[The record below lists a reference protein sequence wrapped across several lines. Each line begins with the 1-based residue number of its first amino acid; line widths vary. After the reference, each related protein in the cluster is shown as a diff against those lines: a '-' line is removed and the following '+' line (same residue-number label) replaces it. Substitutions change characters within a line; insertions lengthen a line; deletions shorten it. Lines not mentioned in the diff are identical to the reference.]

1 MPLPKRPHVA
11 SPEQVRITRD
21 GDYATI
27 EYADGQIATTRL
39 KMGADRLAV
48 MTDTD
53 VLAFWNEHIEANQAF
68 RDSYNYVAT
77 EIPVGK
83 PQVEYFEEADQWVA
97 RGGVLRCQIVTDA
110 AVPVDL
116 DEPVVSIDGRDFT
129 TAEFIK
135 LLGGHGGWGM
145 RIVFVPDDELHERP
159 KIRVREPAARKKA
172 RVARSRR
179 GL

>member
-21 GDYATI
+21 GDNAII
-27 EYADGQIATTRL
+27 EYADSKIATTHL
-39 KMGADRLAV
+39 KLGAKQLAA
-48 MTDTD
+48 MTDAE
-53 VLAFWNEHIEANQAF
+53 VLTFWNEHVQASQEF
-68 RDSYNYVAT
+68 RDGYNYVAK

-83 PQVEYFEEADQWVA
+83 PQVEYFEDGDQWVA
-97 RGGVLRCQIVTDA
+97 RGNVLRCQIVTDA
-110 AVPVDL
+110 AIPVEL

-159 KIRVREPAARKKA
+159 KIRVREPAARKKVRAA
-172 RVARSRR
+172 RARR
-179 GL
+179 G